1 MAAMASVEHL
11 LKLREPTRKGGG
23 GGGGGGVIERDPDD
37 SEVDGLTE
45 VSCNGACVTLTET
58 EGACREVE

>member
-1 MAAMASVEHL
+1 M
-11 LKLREPTRKGGG
+11 
-23 GGGGGGVIERDPDD
+23 IERDPDD